1 MARQPKWLRDYQ
13 RELRN
18 AKRRAATLQRNTG
31 LIADFTE
38 VNRPDSAR
46 DARRVI
52 RQLQNVSSRGYQQNR
67 LPDFV
72 YGIST
77 FTTPW
82 GDSASYR
89 FTAKQ
94 YKEIERLE
102 RRANEVRGI
111 VGLEQVDYSAG
122 RSFTSP
128 EGLQRYITG
137 LQNQGNLKGALGKR
151 RQFVENYIQGLET
164 AKGGDVDVFIDR
176 IIAKVKELGV
186 GNAASMLQASIEAGI
201 NLHVFV
207 FASDQTLISLNIAQ
221 IAKFWGV
228 DLRE

>member
-1 MARQPKWLRDYQ
+1 MARQPKWVRDYQ

-38 VNRPDSAR
+38 LNKPESAR
-46 DARRVI
+46 EARKVI
-52 RQLQNVSSRGYQQNR
+52 RQLQNLSSRGYQQNK

-72 YGIST
+72 YGLST

-102 RRANEVRGI
+102 RRANEVRSI
-111 VGLEQVDYSAG
+111 VGLEQVNYSAG
-122 RSFTSP
+122 RSFTSLD
-128 EGLQRYITG
+128 GLQRYITG
-137 LQNQGNLKGALGKR
+137 LRNQGNLKDALGKR
-151 RQFVENYIQGLET
+151 RQFVENYIQGLEA

-176 IIAKVKELGV
+176 VIAKLGELGV
-186 GNAASMLQASIEAGI
+186 STVSSMLQASIEAGI

>member
-13 RELRN
+13 RELKN
-18 AKRRAATLQRNTG
+18 AKRRATTLQRNTG

-38 VNRPDSAR
+38 LNNPANAR
-46 DARRVI
+46 EARRI
-52 RQLQNVSSRGYQQNR
+52 IKQLQNLSSRGFQQNK

-72 YGIST
+72 YGLST

-94 YKEIERLE
+94 YKELARLE

-111 VGLEQVDYSAG
+111 VGLEQVNYSAG
-122 RSFTSP
+122 RSFTST

-137 LQNQGNLKGALGKR
+137 LRNQGNLKEALGKR
-151 RQFVENYIQGLET
+151 RQFVENYIQGLES
-164 AKGGDVDVFIDR
+164 AKGGDVDIFIDR
-176 IIAKVKELGV
+176 VIDKLRELGV
-186 GNAASMLQASIEAGI
+186 STVASMLQASIEAGI
-201 NLHVFV
+201 NLHIFV